1 MTNVGM
7 DGSAGRTADHHLADQ
22 MVPRVSTMIAR
33 GALLQERRL
42 QVSETGEVRWVG
54 PDAETDDQPAPDCD

>member
-1 MTNVGM
+1 MTNVRM
-7 DGSAGRTADHHLADQ
+7 DDQADRTSDHHLADQ
-22 MVPRVSTMIAR
+22 MVPRVSTMIAK

-54 PDAETDDQPAPDCD
+54 PATEDD